1 MIMKIKV
8 LIFLLLAT
16 VASSNAQYTLVP
28 DPNFEDFLEANGMG
42 DGVSGN
48 GQVLTANIENVT
60 VLDLDSQIGVTDLAG
75 IEDFTALE
83 WLDFSSNLVVNVDLS
98 QNTFLKTLGCIDNG
112 LISLNLSNNTQ
123 LEWLSCQGNQL
134 VNLQLNSQYLEVIEC
149 FENYLSVLDVSAA
162 SALTELYCSE
172 NQLMDLDVSQNNNLI
187 LLNAWSNEFT
197 SIDVSNNEA
206 LIYFSCS
213 YSNISSIDIS
223 NNYNLRTFYASNILP
238 LNNLDMRNGNNA
250 NINSV
255 NVFGT
260 DSLNCIFVD
269 DATATYLDDWYKDPF
284 TTFVN
289 NEAECDALGTQ
300 EFVDTAFKIYPNPAN
315 TYFNISSKIEGVFS
329 LFSIKG
335 GIINSGSLNAGLSRI
350 SVEGLSSGLYFLQ
363 VSTVNGNT
371 TQKIVVE

>member
-1 MIMKIKV
+1 
-8 LIFLLLAT
+8 
-16 VASSNAQYTLVP
+16 
-28 DPNFEDFLEANGMG
+28 
-42 DGVSGN
+42 
-48 GQVLTANIENVT
+48 
-60 VLDLDSQIGVTDLAG
+60 
-75 IEDFTALE
+75 
-83 WLDFSSNLVVNVDLS
+83 LDFSSNLVVNVDLS
-98 QNTFLKTLGCIDNG
+98 QNTMLKTLGCIDNG

-162 SALTELYCSE
+162 SALTELYCNE
-172 NQLMDLDVSQNNNLI
+172 NQLVSLDVSQNNNLI
-187 LLNAWSNEFT
+187 LLNAWGNAFT

-206 LIYFSCS
+206 LIYFNCS

-223 NNYNLRTFYASNILP
+223 SNYNLRTFYAANILP

-260 DSLNCIFVD
+260 DNLQCIFVD

-289 NEAECDALGTQ
+289 NEAECDALSVPSF
-300 EFVDTAFKIYPNPAN
+300 EKEKLLMYPNP
-315 TYFNISSKIEGVFS
+315 TT
-329 LFSIKG
+329 
-335 GIINSGSLNAGLSRI
+335 GIITVSYSKPAEYDITDLNGKILKTGKLNLGLSRI
-350 SVEGLSSGLYFLQ
+350 TIEELSAGLYFFKVKTDSETITKKLLKQ
-363 VSTVNGNT
+363 
-371 TQKIVVE
+371 